1 MSYGL
6 RWDVWLL
13 WEYQKW
19 LYILT
24 TFCKLL
30 NPCYCFIY
38 WGIPNNIFLF
48 SAELISLSLMLFCYV
63 QNVYKKKMPGKRLII
78 IMIPRV
84 IIISRKACIASI
96 NGAWESGGGGFW
108 AEPSP
113 LRKFLGNKVHLAL
126 LKIELNASKI
136 ITAQDYKPTKKQ
148 CE

>member
-1 MSYGL
+1 
-6 RWDVWLL
+6 
-13 WEYQKW
+13 
-19 LYILT
+19 
-24 TFCKLL
+24 
-30 NPCYCFIY
+30 
-38 WGIPNNIFLF
+38 
-48 SAELISLSLMLFCYV
+48 
-63 QNVYKKKMPGKRLII
+63 MPGKRLII

-96 NGAWESGGGGFW
+96 NGAWESDGGEGGGAFW

-113 LRKFLGNKVHLAL
+113 LRKFLGYKVHLAL